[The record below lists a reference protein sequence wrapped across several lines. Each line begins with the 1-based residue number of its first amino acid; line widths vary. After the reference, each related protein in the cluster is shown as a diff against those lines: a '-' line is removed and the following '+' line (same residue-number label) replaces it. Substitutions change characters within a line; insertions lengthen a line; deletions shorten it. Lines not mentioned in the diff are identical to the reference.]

1 MSLTGSTGGL
11 AAPAAAALVKLLA
24 LAPRRTM
31 RREQVLDALSPGSGP
46 HGCYRVPGRGA
57 GLTAVGWAAGAEL
70 EPRAGGLQLI
80 GEGGLRQQLTGLT
93 AACCLVPHLP
103 PLPTFGATGTC
114 YGTEGAIRGPLGV
127 PRPAGQ
133 NAHQPASTT
142 SV

>member
-1 MSLTGSTGGL
+1 
-11 AAPAAAALVKLLA
+11 
-24 LAPRRTM
+24 M

-93 AACCLVPHLP
+93 AACCLGPAP
-103 PLPTFGATGTC
+103 ATAANLRGDWQLLWHRGC
-114 YGTEGAIRGPLGV
+114 AIRGPLGV

-133 NAHQPASTT
+133 NAHQPPSTTT